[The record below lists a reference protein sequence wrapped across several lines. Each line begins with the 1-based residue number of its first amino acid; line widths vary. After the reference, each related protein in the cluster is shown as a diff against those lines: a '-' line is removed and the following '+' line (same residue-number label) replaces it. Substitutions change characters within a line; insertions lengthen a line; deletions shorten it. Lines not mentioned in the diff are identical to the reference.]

1 MVDVIVAAPELA
13 LPADS
18 VIRRIMDEIAAHP
31 EVREPLLRT
40 LLTEDFLALPVLV
53 KEQGER
59 IDDLAGEMRAGF
71 QRLDD
76 RIDGVRNDLRSEMHA
91 GFQRL
96 DDRIDGVRDELGNR
110 IDGVRDELKD
120 EIREARE
127 ETRKVS
133 REVSILRGR
142 LGRMFGDRYED
153 VCRANID
160 AILVPHLYNPNLVD
174 LARFRYDM
182 QQIRM
187 QGIISG
193 DEYKQLRAIDIVA
206 GDAEADGTVVK
217 YAVVEVSYTVN
228 NDDIDK
234 AAARRDILRRGTGVP
249 TDAFFITAND
259 WPERLAEYAAGK
271 GVTVIKHEYSY
282 DDDW

>member
-59 IDDLAGEMRAGF
+59 IDDLASEMRAGFQRLDAHIDGVQGEMRAGF

-76 RIDGVRNDLRSEMHA
+76 
-91 GFQRL
+91 
-96 DDRIDGVRDELGNR
+96 R

-127 ETRKVS
+127 ETRKVG
-133 REVSILRGR
+133 REVIILRGR

-174 LARFRYDM
+174 LARFRTDM
-182 QQIRM
+182 QRIRM

-271 GVTVIKHEYSY
+271 GVTVIKHEYNY
-282 DDDW
+282 DDA

>member
-71 QRLDD
+71 QRLDY
-76 RIDGVRNDLRSEMHA
+76 
-91 GFQRL
+91 
-96 DDRIDGVRDELGNR
+96 R
-110 IDGVRDELKD
+110 IDGVRDELKS
-120 EIREARE
+120 EIREVRE
-127 ETRKVS
+127 ETMKVN
-133 REVSILRGR
+133 REVGSLRGR
-142 LGRMFGDRYED
+142 VGQMFGGGYEGE
-153 VCRANID
+153 CRQQID
-160 AILVPHLYNPNLVD
+160 AILIHHMDDPVLVD
-174 LARFRYDM
+174 PDQFKDELR
-182 QQIRM
+182 QIR
-187 QGIISG
+187 QRGVISRT
-193 DEYKQLRAIDIVA
+193 EYQQARDIDIVA
-206 GDAEADGTVVK
+206 CDAEDEGTVVK

-234 AAARRDILRRGTGVP
+234 AAARRDIVQRGTGVP
-249 TDAFFITAND
+249 TDAFFITNNA
-259 WPERLAEYAAGK
+259 WPETLSDYAAGK
-271 GVTVIKHEYSY
+271 GVTVIRYESKY
-282 DDDW
+282 DND

>member
-76 RIDGVRNDLRSEMHA
+76 RIDGVRDELGN
-91 GFQRL
+91 
-96 DDRIDGVRDELGNR
+96 RIDGVRDELGNR

-127 ETRKVS
+127 ETRKVG

-160 AILVPHLYNPNLVD
+160 AILVPYLYNPNLVD
-174 LARFRYDM
+174 LARFRTDM

-187 QGIISG
+187 QGLISG
-193 DEYKQLRAIDIVA
+193 SEYQQLRAIDIVA

-259 WPERLAEYAAGK
+259 WPERLADYAAGK
-271 GVTVIKHEYSY
+271 GVTVIRHEYNY
-282 DDDW
+282 DDA